1 MPPSLHAVLGAS
13 SAHRWLACTP
23 SARLSEKFDQRY
35 GRKESE
41 YAREGTKAHALGEL
55 KIRKAVYELD
65 GMTAAKHSRMSK
77 AEQAAYI
84 GINANR
90 YKALR
95 SEIGDLPDDLEH
107 ATDSYCD
114 IVITKL
120 VQAREADPSAQ
131 LLLEQRLDYSR
142 WVPSG
147 FGTGDAIIVSD
158 RLLEICDFKAGKGI
172 PVSAVDNPQLR
183 LYGLGAFEKF
193 CMLFSFPAVRMT
205 IIQPRLESV
214 TEETLSV
221 DELLT
226 WAETAVVERAKLAW
240 AGTGEFVPGEHCRFC
255 SAKAVCSAR
264 VAQGLKVFQYGLDA
278 PGIISDEQM
287 AEILPLLD
295 DAAAWIQDIKTYA
308 ENQALHGQR
317 IPGYKLVRGKRPNR
331 TWTDTE
337 EVEAALLRSGFPEDA
352 FRETRLRPPGQVEKV
367 LGKTAFQAILGPLTS
382 QGEGKLILVPE
393 SDKRLEYSEAA
404 AVFSD
409 LGDLA
414 AEETDNQT
422 SSEF

>member
-13 SAHRWLACTP
+13 SAHRWLVCTP

-41 YAREGTKAHALGEL
+41 YAAEGTKAHALGEL
-55 KIRKAVYELD
+55 KIRQALYKAD
-65 GMTAAKHSRMSK
+65 GMTAAKHSRMGK
-77 AEQAAYI
+77 AEQEAYP
-84 GINANR
+84 GINSRR

-95 SEIGDLPDDLEH
+95 DALGDIPEDMEQ

-114 IVITKL
+114 VVMSKYLRT
-120 VQAREADPSAQ
+120 READPGAQ
-131 LLLEQRLDYSR
+131 LLLEQRLDYST

-147 FGTGDAIIVSD
+147 FGTGDAVIVSD
-158 RLLEICDFKAGKGI
+158 RLLEIMDYKHGTGI

-183 LYGLGAFEKF
+183 LYGLGAYARFHT
-193 CMLFSFPAVRMT
+193 LFNFPAVRMT

-214 TEETLSV
+214 TEETLAV
-221 DELLT
+221 DELLH

-264 VAQGLKVFQYGLDA
+264 VARGLKVFQYGLEA
-278 PGIISDEQM
+278 PDLISDEQL
-287 AEILPLLD
+287 ADILPLLD
-295 DAAAWIQDIKTYA
+295 DAAAWIADIKAYA

-317 IPGYKLVRGKRPNR
+317 IPGYKLVRGKKPNR
-331 TWTDTE
+331 VWSNTE
-337 EVEAALLRSGFPEDA
+337 EVEAALLRSGYPEDV
-352 FRETRLRPPGQVEKV
+352 FRETRLKPPGQIEKA
-367 LGKTAFQAILGPLTS
+367 LGKTAFQAILS
-382 QGEGKLILVPE
+382 DYVAQGEGKLILVPE
-393 SDKRLEYSEAA
+393 SDKRLEYSSTA
-404 AVFSD
+404 AVFDD

-414 AEETDNQT
+414 AEETNNPQNQ
-422 SSEF
+422 